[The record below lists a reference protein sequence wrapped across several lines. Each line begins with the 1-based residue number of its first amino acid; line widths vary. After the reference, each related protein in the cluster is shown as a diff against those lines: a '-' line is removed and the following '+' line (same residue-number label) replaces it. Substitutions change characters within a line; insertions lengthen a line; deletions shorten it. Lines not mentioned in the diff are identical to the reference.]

1 MSVNTNKWT
10 RTIDLSRMKGLLYQL
25 SYTGLFQDITIK
37 RFILCRMF
45 FLYFNLLIMSFLTFY
60 NYYII
65 IFIKDQ

>member
-37 RFILCRMF
+37 RFILYRMF